1 MKLRLASDLHFEF
14 HADGGVTLINEL
26 AAGDFDVLVVAGD
39 VSNRHGL
46 VAALSMLC
54 EALAPR
60 KLVYV
65 LGNHEGYGGSWQSAC
80 AEAHR
85 LGEEVENLV
94 FLERSIARVGQR
106 RFVGCTLWYPHS
118 GGIEPLDNGIM
129 DFSEIEDVRKLLPA
143 VAPAS
148 ARFLAQTVRPSDI
161 VVTHHMPHP
170 RSIAGRFAH
179 SKINDYFLH
188 DVSAVVEQG
197 GATLWIHGHTHA
209 SCDYTAGST
218 RVLCNPFGYARHIPG
233 EPNADYRSDFDVEV

>member
-39 VSNRHGL
+39 IANRGGF

-65 LGNHEGYGGSWQSAC
+65 LGNHEGYGGSWQDAC

-85 LGEEVENLV
+85 LSEELENLV
-94 FLERSIARVGQR
+94 YLERSVAMVGQR

-118 GGIEPLDNGIM
+118 GGIQPLDDAIS
-129 DFSEIEDVRKLLPA
+129 DFSEIEDVRRLLPA

-148 ARFLAQTVRPSDI
+148 ARFLSETVRPSDI

-170 RSIAGRFAH
+170 RSIARRFAR
-179 SKINDYFLH
+179 SRINDYFLH
-188 DVSAVVEQG
+188 DMSPVVEQG
-197 GATLWIHGHTHA
+197 GATLWIHGHTHT
-209 SCDYTAGST
+209 SCDYTAGAT
-218 RVLCNPFGYARHIPG
+218 RVLCNPFGYARHIAG
-233 EPNADYRSDFDVEV
+233 EPNADYRSDLDLVV

>member
-39 VSNRHGL
+39 ISNRCGF
-46 VAALSMLC
+46 VAALSILC

-94 FLERSIARVGQR
+94 FLERSVAVVAQR

-118 GGIEPLDNGIM
+118 GRIEPLDDAIA
-129 DFSEIEDVRKLLPA
+129 DFSQIEDVRKLLPA

-148 ARFLAQTVRPSDI
+148 AKFLSETVRPADI

-170 RSIAGRFAH
+170 RSISGRFAH

-188 DVSAVVEQG
+188 DVSNVVEQG
-197 GATLWIHGHTHA
+197 GATLWIHGHTHM

-233 EPNADYRSDFDVEV
+233 EPNPNYRSDFDLLV